1 MTTPRTNLGDLIDR
15 RTIDLGKTALIDLRV
30 PDSPRLWTHGEI
42 DRAAG
47 GVAQALEAR
56 GLPRG
61 ARAAILAQNRAEYA
75 IAYFG
80 IMRAGLV
87 AVPVNT
93 RVAQDTID
101 FVMRDAE
108 IRLAFAD
115 AEQAPRVP
123 SAIPVIGFDDPGPRG
138 FEAQCPPVDYAT
150 KAMGPDEIGQMLY
163 TSGSTGRPKGVPL
176 THAGQLWAL
185 SLRPVTPDER
195 HMIAQPLFHMNGL
208 MALKGTFWTGA
219 STVLMP
225 GFDAKAYTRAL
236 AEWRVTSVMA
246 VPTMFARVIKET
258 GILAAHDYSALKR
271 IMLGSAP
278 LTMGLIERVQA
289 AFPGASVANGYGTTE
304 AGPGVFGP
312 HPDGIPTPPLALGYP
327 VRDIEVRLVDGPS
340 EEEGV
345 LLMRTPATMSGYN
358 NLPQKTAEVLSPDGW
373 YRSGDVMHRDAN
385 GFYFFVGRADDMFVC
400 SGENIWPAEV
410 EKMLERH
417 EEIQAAAVVPL
428 PDEERSAIP
437 VAFVVPRAPGALT
450 VEAVKRWAL
459 DNGPAYQHPRRVL
472 FVPELPWAGTN
483 KIDRK
488 ALIDRAR
495 ALEAEKGWTG

>member
-1 MTTPRTNLGDLIDR
+1 MTTTRTNLGDLLDR
-15 RTIDLGKTALIDLRV
+15 ETIDLGKTALIDLRLA
-30 PDSPRLWTHGEI
+30 DAPRPWTHGEI

-47 GVAQALEAR
+47 GVAAALEAR

-61 ARAAILAQNRAEYA
+61 SRVAILGQNRAEYA

-80 IMRAGLV
+80 IMRAGHV

-101 FVMRDAE
+101 FVMQDAA

-115 AEQAPRVP
+115 AEQAARVP
-123 SAIPVIGFDDPGPRG
+123 SSIPVIGFDDAGPQG
-138 FEAQCPPVDYAT
+138 FAAQCPPADYAT
-150 KAMGPDEIGQMLY
+150 KPMGPEEIGQMLY

-185 SLRPVTPDER
+185 SLRPVLPEER
-195 HMIAQPLFHMNGL
+195 YMIAQPLFHMNGL
-208 MALKGTFWTGA
+208 MALKGTFYTGA
-219 STVLMP
+219 SVVVMP
-225 GFDAKAYTRAL
+225 GFDTRAYTRAL
-236 AEWRVTSVMA
+236 ADWRVTSVMA

-258 GILAAHDYSALKR
+258 ELLATHDFSAIRK

-278 LTMGLIERVQA
+278 LTMGLLERVQQ
-289 AFPGASVANGYGTTE
+289 AFPGAALANGYGTTE

-312 HPDGIPTPPLALGYP
+312 HPDGLPTPPLSLGYP
-327 VRDIEVRLVDGPS
+327 VRDIEVKLVDGPS
-340 EEEGV
+340 EDEGV
-345 LLMRTPATMSGYN
+345 LLMRTPATMAGYN
-358 NLPQKTAEVLSPDGW
+358 NLPAKTAEVLSPDGW
-373 YRSGDVMHRDAN
+373 YHSGDVMRRDAD
-385 GFYFFVGRADDMFVC
+385 GFFYFVGRADDMFVC

-410 EKMLERH
+410 EKLLERH
-417 EEIQAAAVVPL
+417 PEIQAAAIVPL
-428 PDEERSAIP
+428 PDEERAAVP
-437 VAFVVPRAPGALT
+437 VAFVVPRTPGGLS

-495 ALEAEKGWTG
+495 VLEAEKGWAA